1 MQAVSDFSRGK
12 VSGNILRL
20 AMPMVVAQLVN
31 VLYNIVDRMY
41 IGHMPE
47 DSVNALTGVGLTFPI
62 LLIVTAFANLFGT
75 GGMPLFSMA
84 RGAAQHEDGDAQ
96 RRRAATV
103 MNNTFLLLVITGVAL
118 TVLVLLVKEPF
129 LYLFGASDA
138 TYPYADSYI
147 TIYMFGSVFVMI
159 SLGMNGF
166 INAQGFAN
174 KGMLTVLIGA
184 VLNIVLDPIFIFAL
198 DMGVSGAAL
207 ATVISQLAS
216 ALWVIRF
223 LTGKKTLYK
232 LDFKHMRLQ
241 AKLVWEIVSLGA
253 AGFIMSFTTSAVQIV
268 CNTMLA
274 QFGGDLFVG
283 VMTVINSIREVTY
296 APVSGITNAANP
308 VMGFNYGAQEY
319 RRVRGGDRVRQHRL
333 RRLYGRR
340 LAASD
345 AVPAVFHRHLQRR
358 PDARRGLRRFDVH
371 LLFRL
376 LHDVAAD
383 GRAGRGAVAR
393 PLQAG
398 DFLLAAAQGH
408 HRDPADADPAAH
420 PGHRG
425 QRRVSGR
432 SDLELHRR
440 RRVLHHDAL
449 HDLAGAQTKG
459 KNCAG
464 RVSPRSFCVL

>member
-268 CNTMLA
+268 CNMMLA

-296 APVSGITNAANP
+296 APVSGHHERREPGDGLQLRRAGVPAR
-308 VMGFNYGAQEY
+308 AQ
-319 RRVRGGDRVRQHRL
+319 GDRVRQHRL

-371 LLFRL
+371 LLFWL

-383 GRAGRGAVAR
+383 AG
-393 PLQAG
+393 Q
-398 DFLLAAAQGH
+398 AAAQ
-408 HRDPADADPAAH
+408 
-420 PGHRG
+420 
-425 QRRVSGR
+425 SLGR
-432 SDLELHRR
+432 SKQAIFFSLLRKVIIVIPLTLILPRIPGIGVNGVFLAEAISNFIGGGACFITMLCTIWRELKQKEKT
-440 RRVLHHDAL
+440 
-449 HDLAGAQTKG
+449 AQ
-459 KNCAG
+459 AA
-464 RVSPRSFCVL
+464 

>member
-1 MQAVSDFSRGK
+1 MRTVSDFSKGK
-12 VSGNILRL
+12 ISVNILRL
-20 AMPMVVAQLVN
+20 ATPMVLAQLVN

-47 DSVNALTGVGLTFPI
+47 ASVNALTGVGVTFPI

-75 GGMPLFSMA
+75 GGTPLFSMA
-84 RGAAQHEDGDAQ
+84 RGAAQHENGGDAQ
-96 RRRAATV
+96 RKRAATV
-103 MNNTFLLLVITGVAL
+103 MNSTFLLLVITGVAL

-129 LYLFGASDA
+129 LYMFGASEV

-184 VLNIVLDPIFIFAL
+184 VLNIVLDPLFIFAL

-207 ATVISQLAS
+207 ATVISQFAS

-232 LDFKHMRLQ
+232 LDFRHMRLQ
-241 AKLVWEIVSLGA
+241 IKLVWEIVSLGA

-283 VMTVINSIREVTY
+283 VMTVINSIREVTF
-296 APVSGITNAANP
+296 APVSGMTSAANP

-319 RRVRGGDRVRQHRL
+319 RRVRVAIRFITFICVGYMGLVWLLLMLFPRFFINIFND
-333 RRLYGRR
+333 
-340 LAASD
+340 D
-345 AVPAVFHRHLQRR
+345 PALVETCADSMFIYFFGCFMMSLQM
-358 PDARRGLRRFDVH
+358 
-371 LLFRL
+371 
-376 LHDVAAD
+376 
-383 GRAGRGAVAR
+383 AG
-393 PLQAG
+393 QS
-398 DFLLAAAQGH
+398 AAQ
-408 HRDPADADPAAH
+408 AL
-420 PGHRG
+420 
-425 QRRVSGR
+425 GR
-432 SDLELHRR
+432 SKQAIFFSLLRKVFIVIPLTLLLPHVPGIGVHGVFLAEAISNFIGGGACYLTMLGTIWRELKQKEKT
-440 RRVLHHDAL
+440 
-449 HDLAGAQTKG
+449 AQTQTAAQFPK
-459 KNCAG
+459 
-464 RVSPRSFCVL
+464 

>member
-216 ALWVIRF
+216 ALWVIRA
-223 LTGKKTLYK
+223 
-232 LDFKHMRLQ
+232 
-241 AKLVWEIVSLGA
+241 AKLP
-253 AGFIMSFTTSAVQIV
+253 F
-268 CNTMLA
+268 
-274 QFGGDLFVG
+274 
-283 VMTVINSIREVTY
+283 
-296 APVSGITNAANP
+296 
-308 VMGFNYGAQEY
+308 
-319 RRVRGGDRVRQHRL
+319 
-333 RRLYGRR
+333 
-340 LAASD
+340 
-345 AVPAVFHRHLQRR
+345 
-358 PDARRGLRRFDVH
+358 
-371 LLFRL
+371 
-376 LHDVAAD
+376 
-383 GRAGRGAVAR
+383 
-393 PLQAG
+393 
-398 DFLLAAAQGH
+398 
-408 HRDPADADPAAH
+408 
-420 PGHRG
+420 PGM
-425 QRRVSGR
+425 
-432 SDLELHRR
+432 E
-440 RRVLHHDAL
+440 
-449 HDLAGAQTKG
+449 
-459 KNCAG
+459 
-464 RVSPRSFCVL
+464 